1 MRVTTIQSQRR
12 LCGVM
17 LAILL
22 FVSACAGAAE
32 TNAKYWIFLGT
43 STEATTPEMDKN
55 GIQRSE
61 GIYVG
66 KYDASTGAISD
77 VRLALKAPSS
87 GYIATLPD
95 RNLLYFVGSAKP
107 SDRGSNAYACKVDPK
122 TGDLTLLNG
131 VPTQGAGVCHTFVR
145 PDGKFLT
152 AANYMSGDFSVFKLK
167 DDGLIEGVTAK
178 YRRDGA
184 GPLKRRQDHPYGH
197 SSYFVESN
205 GVCRLFMSDLGSDR
219 IYIARLNEENGSLK
233 EDPRIPFL
241 ATPAGAGPRHLSF
254 ATDVNGKTVVFSINE
269 LDSTLSAFR
278 LDFESGTSALLGTWS
293 TLEEE
298 YRKGLTDEETI
309 VDGKTF
315 LYGNKTAAIEVA
327 KLDNGKTV
335 VYATNRGQNTI
346 VSFDATDI
354 IAGKI
359 DVEFPLIQ
367 RISTYG
373 SFPRYMSLD
382 PVGKRLIVSNKKS
395 GSVFVYTIDQETG
408 KLSLSQEK
416 PTQIAWVIAA
426 GFIPRED

>member
-12 LCGVM
+12 LCGVI

-22 FVSACAGAAE
+22 FVSSYVGAAE

-131 VPTQGAGVCHTFVR
+131 VSTQGSGVCHTFVR

-167 DDGLIEGVTAK
+167 GDGLIEGVTAK

-219 IYIARLNEENGSLK
+219 IYIARLNEENGSLE

-254 ATDVNGKTVVFSINE
+254 ATDANGKTVVFSINE
-269 LDSTLSAFR
+269 L
-278 LDFESGTSALLGTWS
+278 
-293 TLEEE
+293 
-298 YRKGLTDEETI
+298 
-309 VDGKTF
+309 
-315 LYGNKTAAIEVA
+315 
-327 KLDNGKTV
+327 
-335 VYATNRGQNTI
+335 
-346 VSFDATDI
+346 
-354 IAGKI
+354 
-359 DVEFPLIQ
+359 
-367 RISTYG
+367 
-373 SFPRYMSLD
+373 
-382 PVGKRLIVSNKKS
+382 
-395 GSVFVYTIDQETG
+395 
-408 KLSLSQEK
+408 
-416 PTQIAWVIAA
+416 
-426 GFIPRED
+426 